1 MSAKPPNP
9 DENGFLWFSAFE
21 AKSCISSVSFWS
33 PKCFY
38 RFAQP
43 YPLALV
49 VRTEMRKLF
58 TILALLGL
66 AVGISAQGAR
76 ADSVTDPA
84 TIFFNPSSMGGLFSL
99 TFPATGT
106 FPGNNFDAEFMG
118 SQMFNSTPGEVCA
131 GPAGTFCTGSLS
143 ITAGTGFPTPS
154 GSFFFNLATMAGG
167 DITGGSG
174 SGVTSSSGVTYTFNF
189 TTDAPLGLVSG
200 SGPFTLSF
208 TVPSSAPLSMGFIDL
223 SSVDVTLS
231 SPTSAPEPSSL
242 LLLGSGFL
250 ALGFARKRLIARFN

>member
-1 MSAKPPNP
+1 
-9 DENGFLWFSAFE
+9 
-21 AKSCISSVSFWS
+21 
-33 PKCFY
+33 
-38 RFAQP
+38 
-43 YPLALV
+43 
-49 VRTEMRKLF
+49 MRKLV

-66 AVGISAQGAR
+66 AAGISAQGAR

-99 TFPATGT
+99 TFPGA
-106 FPGNNFDAEFMG
+106 NDLDLEFMG
-118 SQMFNSTPGEVCA
+118 PQMFNS
-131 GPAGTFCTGSLS
+131 AGTFLPGPFTIMGG
-143 ITAGTGFPTPS
+143 AGFPAPT
-154 GSFFFNLATMAGG
+154 GSFFFDTVTLAGG

-174 SGVTSSSGVTYTFNF
+174 SGVTGSSGVTYTFNF

-223 SSVDVTLS
+223 SSVNVTLS

-250 ALGFARKRLIARFN
+250 ALGGFARRRLVARASIS

>member
-1 MSAKPPNP
+1 
-9 DENGFLWFSAFE
+9 
-21 AKSCISSVSFWS
+21 
-33 PKCFY
+33 
-38 RFAQP
+38 
-43 YPLALV
+43 
-49 VRTEMRKLF
+49 MRKPF

-76 ADSVTDPA
+76 ADGVTDPA

-106 FPGNNFDAEFMG
+106 FLGNNFDAEFMG

-143 ITAGTGFPTPS
+143 ITPGMGNPSPTGT
-154 GSFFFNLATMAGG
+154 GSFFFNVDTLAGG

-174 SGVTSSSGVTYTFNF
+174 SGVTGSSGVTYTFNF

-208 TVPSSAPLSMGFIDL
+208 TVPSIGSINQ

-250 ALGFARKRLIARFN
+250 ALGFARKRLIARLN